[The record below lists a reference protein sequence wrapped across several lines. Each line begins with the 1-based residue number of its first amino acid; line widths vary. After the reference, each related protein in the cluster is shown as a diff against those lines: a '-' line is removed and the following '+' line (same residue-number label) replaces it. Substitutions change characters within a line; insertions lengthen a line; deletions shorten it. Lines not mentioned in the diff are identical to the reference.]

1 MKRACALLSLS
12 ASLLATAC
20 GSTTPAPATSTA
32 ATPAST
38 APAAK
43 PYATLAQVMRGIPL
57 RSSNLFFDAQ
67 SKDPAAKTP
76 LKEDATEGDKV
87 NALYGGWRSI
97 EDAALAVSETANLL
111 IIPGRACENGKPA
124 PVDAE
129 DFRKFTQQLADAG
142 LAAYKAAQSKNMDN
156 VVDASGAVT
165 EACAA
170 CHDVYRERP
179 EGDKTPRCV
188 ALAKK
193 PGA

>member
-12 ASLLATAC
+12 ASLLAAAC
-20 GSTTPAPATSTA
+20 GSTTPAPATSPA

-67 SKDPAAKTP
+67 SNNPAAKV
-76 LKEDATEGDKV
+76 DAKGASQGDQI
-87 NALYGGWRSI
+87 NQLYGGWRSI
-97 EDAALAVSETANLL
+97 EDAALALSETANLL
-111 IIPGRACENGKPA
+111 IIPGRACENGKPV
-124 PVDAE
+124 PVDAA
-129 DFRKFTQQLADAG
+129 DYRKAVQQLADAG
-142 LAAYKAAQSKNMDN
+142 LAAYKAAQSKNMDS

-170 CHDVYRERP
+170 CHDVYRDRP
-179 EGDKTPRCV
+179 DGDQTPRCV

>member
-12 ASLLATAC
+12 GSLLMAAC
-20 GSTTPAPATSTA
+20 GNTTPAPATSA
-32 ATPAST
+32 R
-38 APAAK
+38 AAK
-43 PYATLAQVMRGIPL
+43 PYANLAQVMRGIPL
-57 RSSNLFFDAQ
+57 RSSNLVFDAP
-67 SKDPAAKTP
+67 STDPAVTVP
-76 LKEDATEGDKV
+76 LKKDASEGDKT

-129 DFRKFTQQLADAG
+129 DFRKFAQQLADAG

-156 VVDASGAVT
+156 VTDASGAMT

-188 ALAKK
+188 ALAKQ